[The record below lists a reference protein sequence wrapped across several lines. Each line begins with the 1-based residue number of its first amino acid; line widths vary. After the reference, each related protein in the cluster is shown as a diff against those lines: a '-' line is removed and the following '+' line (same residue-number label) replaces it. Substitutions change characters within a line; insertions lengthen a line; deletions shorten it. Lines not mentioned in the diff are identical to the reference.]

1 VSYFPRSSRQLGS
14 ENFFRGNHW
23 YKTFE
28 QPSEAGAA
36 PWLCLQAIQ
45 RGSELQVAFPPI
57 SLINDVI
64 TIDMM

>member
-1 VSYFPRSSRQLGS
+1 VSYFPRSSRQLGP